1 MTRRGSLAYYFA
13 AIVCGCFF
21 IAAAYYAHSVSVYGA
36 SERWARDFFFAY
48 FLVVLAGFLPALL
61 YAFLLRRVT
70 RLCGCRAWWQWM
82 ACGAALGWGVLW
94 VVTRI
99 GYLIEATRFSAEMQ
113 GFKSGVMFLFV
124 GPMMFSVKPFW
135 IPLIAFAATAWVL
148 HRIQSAFDSAVQ
160 QQQVSG
166 ES

>member
-1 MTRRGSLAYYFA
+1 MLF
-13 AIVCGCFF
+13 
-21 IAAAYYAHSVSVYGA
+21 
-36 SERWARDFFFAY
+36 D
-48 FLVVLAGFLPALL
+48 L
-61 YAFLLRRVT
+61 
-70 RLCGCRAWWQWM
+70 
-82 ACGAALGWGVLW
+82 
-94 VVTRI
+94 
-99 GYLIEATRFSAEMQ
+99 
-113 GFKSGVMFLFV
+113 FLFV